1 MTPIEIFTLFAIP
14 SSITGL
20 FVWWMKKKL
29 DQQEERQ
36 LEREKSQQE
45 LMVMLMNSTK
55 ANCIGIQAVA
65 RAVQRIPEAHAN
77 GDIDS
82 AIEEMNKLQKEED
95 NFLTEQGVKH
105 ILND

>member
-1 MTPIEIFTLFAIP
+1 MTPIEILVLFAVP

-20 FVWWMKKKL
+20 FVWWVKKKL

-36 LEREKSQQE
+36 LEREKNQE
-45 LMVMLMNSTK
+45 QLMIMMMNSTK
-55 ANCIGIQAVA
+55 ANSIGIQAVA
-65 RAVQRIPEAHAN
+65 RAVQRIPDAHAN

>member
-1 MTPIEIFTLFAIP
+1 MTPIEILVLFAVP

-20 FVWWMKKKL
+20 FVWWVKKKL

-36 LEREKSQQE
+36 LEREKNQE
-45 LMVMLMNSTK
+45 KLMVMMMNSTK
-55 ANCIGIQAVA
+55 ANSIGIQAVA
-65 RAVQRIPEAHAN
+65 RAVQRIPDAHAN

-82 AIEEMNKLQKEED
+82 AIEEMDKLQKEEN

>member
-1 MTPIEIFTLFAIP
+1 MTPIEILILFAIP
-14 SSITGL
+14 SSVSGL
-20 FVWWMKKKL
+20 FFWWVKKKI

-36 LEREKSQQE
+36 LEREKNQE
-45 LMVMLMNSTK
+45 KLMVMMMNSTK
-55 ANCIGIQAVA
+55 ANSIGIQAVA
-65 RAVQRIPEAHAN
+65 RAVQRIPDAHAN

-82 AIEEMNKLQKEED
+82 AIEEMNQLQKAED

>member
-1 MTPIEIFTLFAIP
+1 MTPLEIFTLFAIP

-20 FVWWMKKKL
+20 FVWWVKKKL

-36 LEREKSQQE
+36 LEREKSQE
-45 LMVMLMNSTK
+45 KLMVMMMNSTK
-55 ANCIGIQAVA
+55 ANSIGIQAVA
-65 RAVQRIPEAHAN
+65 RAVQRIPDAHAN

-82 AIEEMNKLQKEED
+82 AIEEMNKLQKEEN

>member
-20 FVWWMKKKL
+20 FVWWVKKKL

-36 LEREKSQQE
+36 LEREKNQQK
-45 LMVMLMNSTK
+45 LMVMMMNSTK
-55 ANCIGIQAVA
+55 ANSIGIQAVA
-65 RAVQRIPEAHAN
+65 RAVQRIPDAHAN

-95 NFLTEQGVKH
+95 NVLTEQGVKH

>member
-1 MTPIEIFTLFAIP
+1 MTPLEIFTLFAIP

-20 FVWWMKKKL
+20 FVWWVKKKL

-36 LEREKSQQE
+36 LEREKNQE
-45 LMVMLMNSTK
+45 KLMVMMMNSTK
-55 ANCIGIQAVA
+55 ANSIGIQAVA
-65 RAVQRIPEAHAN
+65 RAVQRIPDAHAN

-82 AIEEMNKLQKEED
+82 AIEEMNNLQKEED

>member
-1 MTPIEIFTLFAIP
+1 MTPLEILILFAIP
-14 SSITGL
+14 SSVSGL
-20 FVWWMKKKL
+20 FFWWVKKKL

-36 LEREKSQQE
+36 LEREKNQQE
-45 LMVMLMNSTK
+45 LMIMLMNSTK
-55 ANCIGIQAVA
+55 ANSIGIQAVA
-65 RAVQRIPEAHAN
+65 RAVQRIPDAHAN

>member
-36 LEREKSQQE
+36 LEREKNQQE
-45 LMVMLMNSTK
+45 LMIMLMNSTK
-55 ANCIGIQAVA
+55 ANSIGIQAVA

-82 AIEEMNKLQKEED
+82 AIEEMNSLQKRED
-95 NFLTEQGVKH
+95 SFLTEQGIKH
-105 ILND
+105 IIG

>member
-1 MTPIEIFTLFAIP
+1 MTPIEILILFAIP
-14 SSITGL
+14 SSVSGL
-20 FVWWMKKKL
+20 FFWWVKKKI
-29 DQQEERQ
+29 DQQEETQ
-36 LEREKSQQE
+36 LEREKNQE
-45 LMVMLMNSTK
+45 KLMVMMMNSTK
-55 ANCIGIQAVA
+55 ANSIGIQAVA

-82 AIEEMNKLQKEED
+82 AIEEMNKLQKQED

>member
-1 MTPIEIFTLFAIP
+1 MTPLEIFTLFAIP

-20 FVWWMKKKL
+20 FVWWVKKKL

-36 LEREKSQQE
+36 LEREKNHE
-45 LMVMLMNSTK
+45 KLMVMMMNSTK
-55 ANCIGIQAVA
+55 ANSIGIQAVA
-65 RAVQRIPEAHAN
+65 RAVQRIPDAHAN

-82 AIEEMNKLQKEED
+82 AIEEMDKLQKEEN

>member
-1 MTPIEIFTLFAIP
+1 MTPLEILTLFAIP

-20 FVWWMKKKL
+20 FVWWVKKKL

-36 LEREKSQQE
+36 LEREKNQE
-45 LMVMLMNSTK
+45 KLMVMMMNSTK
-55 ANCIGIQAVA
+55 ANSIGIQAVA
-65 RAVQRIPEAHAN
+65 RAVQRIPDAHAN

-82 AIEEMNKLQKEED
+82 AIEEMDKLQKEEN

>member
-1 MTPIEIFTLFAIP
+1 MTPLEILALFAVP

-20 FVWWMKKKL
+20 FVWWVKKKL

-36 LEREKSQQE
+36 LEREKNQE
-45 LMVMLMNSTK
+45 KLMVMMMNSTK
-55 ANCIGIQAVA
+55 ANSIGIQAVA
-65 RAVQRIPEAHAN
+65 RAVQRIPDAHAN

>member
-1 MTPIEIFTLFAIP
+1 MTPLEIFTLFAIP

-20 FVWWMKKKL
+20 FVWWVKKKL

-36 LEREKSQQE
+36 LEREKNQE
-45 LMVMLMNSTK
+45 KLMVMMMNSTK
-55 ANCIGIQAVA
+55 ANSIGIQAVA

-77 GDIDS
+77 GDINS
-82 AIEEMNKLQKEED
+82 AIEEMDKLQKEEN

>member
-1 MTPIEIFTLFAIP
+1 MTPIEILILFAIP
-14 SSITGL
+14 SSVSGL
-20 FVWWMKKKL
+20 FFWWVKKKI

-36 LEREKSQQE
+36 LEREKNQE
-45 LMVMLMNSTK
+45 KLMVMMMNSTK
-55 ANCIGIQAVA
+55 ANSIGIQAVA

-82 AIEEMNKLQKEED
+82 AIQEMNKLQKQED

>member
-20 FVWWMKKKL
+20 FFWWFKKKM
-29 DQQEERQ
+29 DQQEQRQ
-36 LEREKSQQE
+36 LEREENQQQ
-45 LMVMLMNSTK
+45 LMIMMMNSTK
-55 ANCIGIQAVA
+55 ANSIGIQAVA
-65 RAVQRIPEAHAN
+65 RAVQRIPDAHAN

-82 AIEEMNKLQKEED
+82 AIEEMNKLQKAED
-95 NFLTEQGVKH
+95 NFLTEQGIKH

>member
-1 MTPIEIFTLFAIP
+1 MTPIEIFTLFAVP

-36 LEREKSQQE
+36 LEREKNQE
-45 LMVMLMNSTK
+45 KLMVMMMNSTK
-55 ANCIGIQAVA
+55 ANSIGIQAVA
-65 RAVQRIPEAHAN
+65 RAVQRIPDAHAN

-82 AIEEMNKLQKEED
+82 AIEEMNNLQKEED

>member
-36 LEREKSQQE
+36 LEREKNQE
-45 LMVMLMNSTK
+45 KLMVMMMNSTK
-55 ANCIGIQAVA
+55 ANSIGIQAVA
-65 RAVQRIPEAHAN
+65 RAVQRIPDAHAN

>member
-1 MTPIEIFTLFAIP
+1 MTPLEIFTLFAVP

-20 FVWWMKKKL
+20 FVWWVKKKL

-36 LEREKSQQE
+36 LEREKNQE
-45 LMVMLMNSTK
+45 KLMVMMMNSTK
-55 ANCIGIQAVA
+55 ANSIGIQAVA
-65 RAVQRIPEAHAN
+65 RAVQRIPDAHAN

-82 AIEEMNKLQKEED
+82 AIEEMDKLQKEEN

>member
-20 FVWWMKKKL
+20 FVWWVKKKL

-36 LEREKSQQE
+36 LEREKNQE
-45 LMVMLMNSTK
+45 KLMVMMMNSTK
-55 ANCIGIQAVA
+55 ANSIGIQAVA
-65 RAVQRIPEAHAN
+65 RAVQRIPDAHAN

-82 AIEEMNKLQKEED
+82 AIEEMDKLQKEEN

>member
-1 MTPIEIFTLFAIP
+1 MTPLEIFTLFAIP

-36 LEREKSQQE
+36 LEREKNQQE
-45 LMVMLMNSTK
+45 LMIMLMNSTK
-55 ANCIGIQAVA
+55 ANSIGIQAVA
-65 RAVQRIPEAHAN
+65 RAVQRIPNAHAN

-82 AIEEMNKLQKEED
+82 AIEEMDKLQKEEN

>member
-1 MTPIEIFTLFAIP
+1 MTPLEIFTLFAIP

-20 FVWWMKKKL
+20 FVWWGKKKL

-36 LEREKSQQE
+36 LEREKNQE
-45 LMVMLMNSTK
+45 KLMVMMMNSTK
-55 ANCIGIQAVA
+55 ANSIGIQAVA
-65 RAVQRIPEAHAN
+65 RAVQRIPDAHAN

-82 AIEEMNKLQKEED
+82 AIEEMDKLQKEEN

>member
-1 MTPIEIFTLFAIP
+1 MTPIEILVLFAVP

-20 FVWWMKKKL
+20 FVWWVKKKL

-36 LEREKSQQE
+36 LEREKNQE
-45 LMVMLMNSTK
+45 KLMVMMMNSTK
-55 ANCIGIQAVA
+55 ANSIGIQAVA
-65 RAVQRIPEAHAN
+65 RAVQRIPDAHAN

>member
-1 MTPIEIFTLFAIP
+1 MTPLEIFTLFAIP
-14 SSITGL
+14 ASITGL
-20 FVWWMKKKL
+20 FVWWVKKKL

-36 LEREKSQQE
+36 LEREKNQE
-45 LMVMLMNSTK
+45 KLMVMMMNSTK
-55 ANCIGIQAVA
+55 ANSIGIQAVA
-65 RAVQRIPEAHAN
+65 RAVQRIPDAHAN

-82 AIEEMNKLQKEED
+82 AIEEMDKLQKEEN

>member
-1 MTPIEIFTLFAIP
+1 MTPIEILILFAVP

-20 FVWWMKKKL
+20 FVWGVKKKL

-36 LEREKSQQE
+36 LEREKNQE
-45 LMVMLMNSTK
+45 KLMVMMMNSTK
-55 ANCIGIQAVA
+55 ANSIGIQAVA
-65 RAVQRIPEAHAN
+65 RAVQRIPDAHAN

>member
-36 LEREKSQQE
+36 LEREKNQE
-45 LMVMLMNSTK
+45 KLMVMMMNSTK
-55 ANCIGIQAVA
+55 ANSIGIQAVA
-65 RAVQRIPEAHAN
+65 RAVQRIPDAHAN

-82 AIEEMNKLQKEED
+82 AIEEMDKLQKEED

>member
-1 MTPIEIFTLFAIP
+1 MTPLEIFTLFAIP

-20 FVWWMKKKL
+20 FVWWVKKKL

-36 LEREKSQQE
+36 LEREKNQE
-45 LMVMLMNSTK
+45 KLMVMMMNSTK
-55 ANCIGIQAVA
+55 ANSIGIQAVA
-65 RAVQRIPEAHAN
+65 RAVQRIPDAHAN

-82 AIEEMNKLQKEED
+82 AIEEMNKLQQEED

>member
-1 MTPIEIFTLFAIP
+1 MTPLEIFTLFAIP

-20 FVWWMKKKL
+20 FVWWVKKKL

-36 LEREKSQQE
+36 LEREKNQE
-45 LMVMLMNSTK
+45 KLMVMMMNSTK
-55 ANCIGIQAVA
+55 ANSIGIQAVA
-65 RAVQRIPEAHAN
+65 RAVQRIPDAHAN

-95 NFLTEQGVKH
+95 NFLTAQGVKH

>member
-1 MTPIEIFTLFAIP
+1 MTPLEIFTLFAIP

-20 FVWWMKKKL
+20 FVWWVKKKL

-36 LEREKSQQE
+36 LEREKNQE
-45 LMVMLMNSTK
+45 KLMVMMMNSTK
-55 ANCIGIQAVA
+55 ANSIGIQAVA
-65 RAVQRIPEAHAN
+65 RAVQRIPDAHAN

-82 AIEEMNKLQKEED
+82 AIEEMDKLQKEEN

>member
-36 LEREKSQQE
+36 LEREKNQE
-45 LMVMLMNSTK
+45 KLMVMMMNSTK
-55 ANCIGIQAVA
+55 ANSIGIQAVA
-65 RAVQRIPEAHAN
+65 RAVKRIPDAHAN

-82 AIEEMNKLQKEED
+82 AIEEMNKLQKEEN

>member
-36 LEREKSQQE
+36 LEREKNQE
-45 LMVMLMNSTK
+45 KLMVMMMNSTK
-55 ANCIGIQAVA
+55 ANSIGIQAVA
-65 RAVQRIPEAHAN
+65 RAVQRIPDAHAN

-82 AIEEMNKLQKEED
+82 AIEEMDKLQKEEN

>member
-1 MTPIEIFTLFAIP
+1 MTPIEILILFAIP
-14 SSITGL
+14 SSVSGL
-20 FVWWMKKKL
+20 FFWWVKKKI

-36 LEREKSQQE
+36 LEREKIQE
-45 LMVMLMNSTK
+45 KLMVMMMNSTK
-55 ANCIGIQAVA
+55 ANSIGIQAVA
-65 RAVQRIPEAHAN
+65 RAVQRIPDAHAN

-82 AIEEMNKLQKEED
+82 AIEEMDKLQKAED

>member
-1 MTPIEIFTLFAIP
+1 MTPLEIFTLFAIP

-20 FVWWMKKKL
+20 FVWWVKKKL

-36 LEREKSQQE
+36 LEREKNQE
-45 LMVMLMNSTK
+45 KLMVMMMNSTK
-55 ANCIGIQAVA
+55 ANSIGIQAVA
-65 RAVQRIPEAHAN
+65 RAVQRIPDAHAN

>member
-20 FVWWMKKKL
+20 FVWWVKKKL

-36 LEREKSQQE
+36 LEREKNQE
-45 LMVMLMNSTK
+45 QLMIMMMNSTK
-55 ANCIGIQAVA
+55 ANSIGIQAVA
-65 RAVQRIPEAHAN
+65 RAVQRIPDAHAN

>member
-1 MTPIEIFTLFAIP
+1 MTPLEIFTLFAIP

-20 FVWWMKKKL
+20 FVWWVKKKL
-29 DQQEERQ
+29 DQQEQRQ
-36 LEREKSQQE
+36 LEREKNQE
-45 LMVMLMNSTK
+45 KLMVMMMNSTK
-55 ANCIGIQAVA
+55 ANSIGIQAVA
-65 RAVQRIPEAHAN
+65 RAVQRIPDAHAN

-82 AIEEMNKLQKEED
+82 AIEEMDKLQKEEN

>member
-1 MTPIEIFTLFAIP
+1 MTPIEILILFAVP

-20 FVWWMKKKL
+20 FVWWVKKKL

-36 LEREKSQQE
+36 LEREKNQE
-45 LMVMLMNSTK
+45 LLMIMMMNSTK
-55 ANCIGIQAVA
+55 ANSIGIQAVA
-65 RAVQRIPEAHAN
+65 RAVQRIPDAHAN

>member
-1 MTPIEIFTLFAIP
+1 MTPIEIFTLFAVP

-20 FVWWMKKKL
+20 FVWWVKKKL

-36 LEREKSQQE
+36 LEREKNQE
-45 LMVMLMNSTK
+45 KLMVMMMNSTK
-55 ANCIGIQAVA
+55 ANSIGIQAVA
-65 RAVQRIPEAHAN
+65 RAVQRIPDAHAN

-82 AIEEMNKLQKEED
+82 AIEEMNKLQKEEN

>member
-36 LEREKSQQE
+36 LEREKNQE
-45 LMVMLMNSTK
+45 KLMVMMMNSTK
-55 ANCIGIQAVA
+55 ANSIGIQAVA
-65 RAVQRIPEAHAN
+65 RAVQRIPDAHAN

-95 NFLTEQGVKH
+95 NFLTEQGVKY

>member
-36 LEREKSQQE
+36 LEREKNQYK
-45 LMVMLMNSTK
+45 LMGMMMNSTK
-55 ANCIGIQAVA
+55 ANSIGIQAVA
-65 RAVQRIPEAHAN
+65 RAVQRIPDAHAN

-82 AIEEMNKLQKEED
+82 AIEEMDKLQKEED

>member
-20 FVWWMKKKL
+20 FVWWVKKKL

-36 LEREKSQQE
+36 LEREKNQE
-45 LMVMLMNSTK
+45 QLMVMMMNSTK
-55 ANCIGIQAVA
+55 ANSIGIQAVA
-65 RAVQRIPEAHAN
+65 RAVQRMPEAHAN

>member
-20 FVWWMKKKL
+20 FGWWMKKKL

-36 LEREKSQQE
+36 LEREKNQE
-45 LMVMLMNSTK
+45 KLMVMMMNSTK
-55 ANCIGIQAVA
+55 ANSIGIQAVA
-65 RAVQRIPEAHAN
+65 RAVQRIPDAHAN